1 VNGGAGKPKR
11 VRAAITID
19 ELERWEEHGA
29 TWRAVEVSDARA
41 VVELC
46 TCYGEPVD
54 MRESESPELIEFVR
68 SQITSRQ
75 PQDGG

>member
-1 VNGGAGKPKR
+1 MPDAPR
-11 VRAAITID
+11 QITVA

-29 TWRAVEVSDARA
+29 TWRTLELSPDRA

-54 MRESESPELIEFVR
+54 RLEGTAPELIAFVR
-68 SQITSRQ
+68 DHRGSDR
-75 PQDGG
+75 D